1 MTEQRIPALD
11 PENLTDDQSDAL
23 ARINSIW
30 GKPGNI
36 GLTMLNNP
44 EVARGFMGFWQA
56 IQRAGMSP
64 MDHEVIC
71 FEMAAQNGCHYCIPA
86 HRYSAR
92 RQGLDM
98 TLLEKIATGE
108 ALEGDAR
115 PAVLQR
121 LVRRLVA
128 VRGGLDDA
136 EFAAAREQFSEAE
149 LIAIV
154 ADIAHCMFTNIFNR
168 LARTEID
175 SHLPAEPAGSG

>member
-11 PENLTDDQSDAL
+11 PNALTDDQSGAL
-23 ARINSIW
+23 AVISGIW
-30 GKPGNI
+30 GEPENI

-56 IQRAGMSP
+56 IQHSGLSR

-86 HRYSAR
+86 HRFSAKR
-92 RQGLDM
+92 HGLDL
-98 TLLEKIATGE
+98 TLLERIAAGDE
-108 ALEGDAR
+108 LEGEAR
-115 PAVLQR
+115 PAVIQR
-121 LVRRLVA
+121 LVRHLVDL
-128 VRGGLDDA
+128 RGGLDDA
-136 EFAAAREQFSEAE
+136 EFAAARAQFSNAE
-149 LIAIV
+149 LTAIV

-175 SHLPAEPAGSG
+175 PHLPTEPEG

>member
-1 MTEQRIPALD
+1 MTEQRITAVD
-11 PENLTDDQSDAL
+11 PDDLTDDQSDAL
-23 ARINSIW
+23 AVFSGAW
-30 GKPGNI
+30 GKPENI

-44 EVARGFMGFWQA
+44 EVARGFMGFWRA

-86 HRYSAR
+86 HRFSAKR
-92 RQGLDM
+92 RGLDM
-98 TLLEKIATGE
+98 TLLERIAAGYE
-108 ALEGDAR
+108 LEGDER

-121 LVRRLVA
+121 LVRRMVEL
-128 VRGGLDDA
+128 RGGLDDA
-136 EFAAAREQFSEAE
+136 EFAAARARFSEAE

-175 SHLPAEPAGSG
+175 PHLPTEPGG

>member
-1 MTEQRIPALD
+1 MTEQRIPALAPD
-11 PENLTDDQSDAL
+11 GLTDDQCDAL
-23 ARINSIW
+23 TVMRGAW
-30 GKPGNI
+30 GKPENI
-36 GLTMLNNP
+36 GMTMLHNP

-86 HRYSAR
+86 HRFSAR
-92 RQGLDM
+92 RRGLDM
-98 TLLEKIATGE
+98 ALLEKIAAGE

-121 LVRRLVA
+121 LVRRMVEL
-128 VRGGLDDA
+128 RGGLDDA
-136 EFAAAREQFSEAE
+136 EFAAARARFSEAE

-154 ADIAHCMFTNIFNR
+154 ADLAHCMFTNVFNR

-175 SHLPAEPAGSG
+175 PHLPAEPCG

>member
-1 MTEQRIPALD
+1 M
-11 PENLTDDQSDAL
+11 
-23 ARINSIW
+23 
-30 GKPGNI
+30 
-36 GLTMLNNP
+36 TMLNNP

-86 HRYSAR
+86 HRASAR
-92 RQGLDM
+92 RRKLDM
-98 TLLEKIATGE
+98 ALLERIAAGE
-108 ALEGDAR
+108 VLEGESR

-121 LVRRLVA
+121 LVRRMVA

-136 EFAAAREQFSEAE
+136 EFAAARAQFSDAE

-154 ADIAHCMFTNIFNR
+154 ADIAHCMFTNTFNR

-175 SHLPAEPAGSG
+175 ADLPVTPEA